1 MNNEYKIF
9 LDNYFST
16 LLEFIHNC
24 RRINKVIF
32 LDIEKYK
39 QAGSLYDCNSTLILN
54 DWTSKTDNGWAL
66 PFHSGL
72 FKNTSKENYE
82 NEMINFLSREFCL
95 MYCQSYESLEKF
107 LKDCVFYKA
116 KNDLRFSEEIK
127 TAFKVDGELTR
138 ENIKGGELL
147 YKAIKKIGKKTLQ
160 KLSKENNTNIKF
172 GELLKILSE
181 VRHSITHSKSEINK
195 SKINKTKYH
204 NQIFDFLF
212 TYSVINDELLKIEL
226 DFTKFEYLVKKL
238 AEFSFQIYKAI
249 SIEENLNWNYKK

>member
-9 LDNYFST
+9 LNNYFST

-24 RRINKVIF
+24 RRLNKVIF

-39 QAGSLYDCNSTLILN
+39 QAASVYDSNSALILN
-54 DWTSKTDNGWAL
+54 DWSGKTDNGWAL

-72 FKNTSKENYE
+72 IKNTSKENYE
-82 NEMINFLSREFCL
+82 GEMISVLSREFCL

-107 LKDCVFYKA
+107 FKDCVFYKA
-116 KNDLRFSEEIK
+116 KNDLKFSEEIK
-127 TAFKVDGELTR
+127 ITFKIDGKLTR
-138 ENIKGGELL
+138 DNIKGGELL
-147 YKAIKKIGKKTLQ
+147 YKVIKKIGKKTLQ
-160 KLSKENNTNIKF
+160 NLSKENNTNIKF

-181 VRHSITHSKSEINK
+181 VRHSITHSKSVINK

-212 TYSVINDELLKIEL
+212 SYSIINNEQLKIEL
-226 DFTKFEYLVKKL
+226 DFKKFEYLVLKL
-238 AEFSFQIYKAI
+238 AEFSFQIFKAI
-249 SIEENLNWNYKK
+249 SIEENLNWNYE